1 MYFDPGTGSMIIQIV
16 VASIASIGALFI
28 AFKDSIKSF
37 FGGSKMKNEKGK
49 RK

>member
-16 VASIASIGALFI
+16 VAAIASVGALFI

-37 FGGSKMKNEKGK
+37 FRGSRVKNEKGR